1 MSSKQIFLKKSRK
14 KAKNKLLRKK
24 MRIMQHPRVTNIFY
38 NNLYIANP
46 KNKKKLK
53 KIKIIF
59 LKKSKT
65 KKQKKVLNK
74 IFEKMLLYE

>member
-1 MSSKQIFLKKSRK
+1 
-14 KAKNKLLRKK
+14 
-24 MRIMQHPRVTNIFY
+24 MQHLHVANIFY